1 MTIKTRTAL
10 WIVAVV
16 SVLMLVLCSFIYLEF
31 KQAEQRLFQQRLKEK
46 AINTVK
52 LLDEVQEVDSAL
64 LKLIDK
70 NTIDQIRDEK
80 VWILDSLNKVVYSS
94 IDDLKWQPSKSLLD
108 SIRHQQYLIFKID
121 QHEAVGLLYAFQGKS
136 RLVISAGKDQE
147 GFDALQALMKILL
160 IGILAGILLVALT
173 AYLVAKQV
181 LKPLVLFNQQVEA
194 VNHEQLNTAIPIE
207 ESKTKD
213 EIKELA
219 ISFNQMLSRLQEAFV
234 QQKQFIQHASHELRT
249 PLAAVTNQIDLALQ
263 QDRSP
268 EYYKSLL
275 LSLQE
280 DHDKLSKLLQQ
291 LLQLFRSGQTIQPE
305 VLETLLLNELIDDSM
320 DQVSQV
326 YPGAKLV
333 LNYSSFP
340 EQEEDLMFK
349 GNLSLVSTALL
360 NLLENACK
368 YGSGYPVL
376 IDIGFDQTSII
387 LTIQNQGSLIPVSDR
402 DKLFTAF
409 FRSSNTEGKRGF
421 GLGLMLAFKIIQV
434 HQGTLSYLVKND
446 SNCFVCVIPKNRIS

>member
-16 SVLMLVLCSFIYLEF
+16 SLLMLVLCSFIYWEF
-31 KQAEQRLFQQRLKEK
+31 KQAEQGLFQQRLKEK

-80 VWILDSLNKVVYSS
+80 VWIFDSLNKIVYSS
-94 IDDLKWQPSKSLLD
+94 IDDLKWQPNKSLLY
-108 SIRHQQYLIFKID
+108 SIRHHEYLNFKID
-121 QHEAVGLLYAFQGKS
+121 EHEAVGLMYAFQGKS
-136 RLVISAGKDQE
+136 RLVISAGINQE
-147 GFDALQALMKILL
+147 GFDALRALLKILL
-160 IGILAGILLVALT
+160 IGILAGMFLVALT

-181 LKPLVLFNQQVEA
+181 LKPLVILNQQVEA

-207 ESKTKD
+207 ESRTKD
-213 EIKELA
+213 EIKALA
-219 ISFNQMLSRLQEAFV
+219 ISFNQMLTRLQEAFV

-268 EYYKSLL
+268 EYYKLLL

-291 LLQLFRSGQTIQPE
+291 LLQLFRTGQTIQPE
-305 VLETLLLNELIDDSM
+305 VLETLYLNELIDDCM

-326 YPGAKLV
+326 YPDAKLV
-333 LNYSSFP
+333 LNYTNFP

-349 GNLSLVSTALL
+349 GNPSLVSTAFL

-368 YGSGYPVL
+368 YGSGYPIL
-376 IDIGFDQTSII
+376 IHIGFDQTSIT
-387 LTIQNQGSLIPVSDR
+387 LTIQNQGSLIPELDR
-402 DKLFTAF
+402 DRLFTAF
-409 FRSSNTEGKRGF
+409 FRSNNTEGK
-421 GLGLMLAFKIIQV
+421 
-434 HQGTLSYLVKND
+434 
-446 SNCFVCVIPKNRIS
+446 